1 MGMAVADMNPRS
13 AARAP
18 STAARAGSEFERDLI
33 ALIPHLRAFSR
44 SLCRNRTLAEDL
56 MQEALA
62 KAWGA
67 RARFET
73 GSSLKAWVF
82 TILRNEFY
90 SHGRRAWREASWD
103 AEKAERIAAPANQQ
117 EWTLELADAAR
128 ALGVLPA
135 QQRQAVML
143 FAAGG
148 VSFDDAA
155 KLCGT
160 RVGAL
165 KSRLLRGRI
174 RLSGILDGGTPLPRR
189 SAKGTK
195 ADAILAQLAAVIPT
209 SPSS

>member
-1 MGMAVADMNPRS
+1 VGMAVAETNPRS
-13 AARAP
+13 AVPAP
-18 STAARAGSEFERDLI
+18 SPAAPVDSEFERDLT

-56 MQEALA
+56 TQEALA
-62 KAWGA
+62 RAWGA

-90 SHGRRAWREASWD
+90 SHRRRAWREASWD

-117 EWTLELADAAR
+117 DWTMELADAAR
-128 ALGVLPA
+128 ALGELPA
-135 QQRQAVML
+135 HQRQAVIL

-148 VSFDDAA
+148 VSFEDAA

-189 SAKGTK
+189 SAKDTK
-195 ADAILAQLAAVIPT
+195 ADAILAQLAAVIPA
-209 SPSS
+209 SSSS